1 MPTKADADKRLPPMN
16 YFDRTDLATTWN
28 QELSNIDISVSVP
41 QLILSVTDDK
51 SEKSS
56 PT

>member
-1 MPTKADADKRLPPMN
+1 MK

-28 QELSNIDISVSVP
+28 QELSNIDISVTVP